1 MQLKP
6 VLDSA
11 FPKNGTVMKSTLDV
25 LKDRNCVWLLHHGG
39 GCSSVV
45 ERMLCMH
52 EAPGSIPGTS
62 TSLLSCVKPLQD
74 TLPECLKLLVLLRIS
89 RQGTVNGYRR

>member
-45 ERMLCMH
+45 ERMLRMY
-52 EAPGSIPGTS
+52 EAPGSIPGISKTFS
-62 TSLLSCVKPLQD
+62 QKVIYLFF
-74 TLPECLKLLVLLRIS
+74 VLLNSFLMIIS
-89 RQGTVNGYRR
+89 LSILYSYVCFVSI